1 MNPSRDLCNRAHWEG
16 AEVLG
21 QPRFHVL
28 ISKAAGPG
36 PARDAVAGCTP
47 FRVDHF
53 VGPALWAGV
62 FFNSASAANL
72 QPAGD
77 FGKTEVEDLAV
88 ATRRHPAGLSG
99 CSDLGGRFSCDFVF
113 SSQARRDEVFDARIS
128 QAA

>member
-1 MNPSRDLCNRAHWEG
+1 M
-16 AEVLG
+16 
-21 QPRFHVL
+21 L

-77 FGKTEVEDLAV
+77 FGKTEVEDHGSCGRDAPTPCRAFRLLRPRRPLLVRLRLLV
-88 ATRRHPAGLSG
+88 ASEA
-99 CSDLGGRFSCDFVF
+99 
-113 SSQARRDEVFDARIS
+113 
-128 QAA
+128 